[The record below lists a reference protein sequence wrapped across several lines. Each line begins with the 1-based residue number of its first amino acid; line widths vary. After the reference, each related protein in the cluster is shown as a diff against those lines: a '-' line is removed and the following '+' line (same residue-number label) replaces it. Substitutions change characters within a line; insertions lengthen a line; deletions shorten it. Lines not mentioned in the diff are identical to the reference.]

1 MRQRDKTRERLLHD
15 RIPDPALT
23 IRGGKGGVWNQ
34 KQVKS
39 KGERKKRVQYVEKKK
54 KNEISS

>member
-39 KGERKKRVQYVEKKK
+39 KGEGKKGF
-54 KNEISS
+54 NM